1 MLQQPTQSKEF
12 ISTISSK
19 GQVTLPVLV
28 RRYLGV
34 ETNDKVAFIIEPAEG
49 VKLTQARFPDIHSL
63 KGAAGILKQ
72 PMKWKEV
79 KKVAYEDR
87 LENKYGK

>member
-1 MLQQPTQSKEF
+1 MLQQPVPSKEF

-28 RRYLGV
+28 RRYLRV
-34 ETNDKVAFIIEPAEG
+34 ETNDKVAFVIEPAEG
-49 VKLTQARFPDIHSL
+49 VKLTQAKYPNIHSL
-63 KGAAGILKQ
+63 KGAAGALKQ

-87 LENKYGK
+87 LENEYGK

>member
-1 MLQQPTQSKEF
+1 MLQQFTASKEF
-12 ISTISSK
+12 VSTISSK

-34 ETNDKVAFIIEPAEG
+34 EKNDKVAFVIEPAEG
-49 VKLTQARFPDIHSL
+49 VKLTPARYPDIRSL
-63 KGAAGILKQ
+63 KGVAGALKQ
-72 PMKWKEV
+72 PRRWKEV

-87 LENKYGK
+87 LGNKYGK

>member
-1 MLQQPTQSKEF
+1 MLQQPMPSKKF

-34 ETNDKVAFIIEPAEG
+34 DKNDKVAFVIEPAEG
-49 VKLTQARFPDIHSL
+49 VKLTPARYPNIYSL
-63 KGAAGILKQ
+63 KGAAGVLKQ
-72 PMKWKEV
+72 SMKWKEV

>member
-1 MLQQPTQSKEF
+1 MLQQPISSKEF
-12 ISTISSK
+12 VSTISSK

-34 ETNDKVAFIIEPAEG
+34 ETNDKVAFIIEPVEG
-49 VKLTQARFPDIHSL
+49 VKLTQARYPDIHSL
-63 KGAAGILKQ
+63 KGAAGVLKQ
-72 PMKWKEV
+72 PWKWEEV

-87 LENKYGK
+87 LENKYGQ